1 MFQAIIAGV
10 GLGLSAFSAFKG
22 NDAAEDQQK
31 ATQRGYDAQQ
41 KIADSEAL
49 LSREVSGIT
58 QRQENV
64 RRKITEL
71 ESIRAR
77 RALIREAQLARAT
90 AISRSSTT
98 GASLGS
104 SSIQGVMGN
113 LASQQ
118 AGQLNEIRANAGSA
132 ATMFR
137 LNAEITAAQNRNAE
151 RTSVFG
157 KELAGAQQ
165 AAAAAGSNVNFYSTL
180 GQVGGNLTQNADT
193 ISNVGQ
199 SFGGLFKR

>member
-90 AISRSSTT
+90 ALSRASST
-98 GASLGS
+98 GAASGS
-104 SSIQGVMGN
+104 SFQGVMGN
-113 LASQQ
+113 LTSQQ
-118 AGQLNEIRANAGSA
+118 ARQGNEIRANAGSA

>member
-1 MFQAIIAGV
+1 MFDAIISGI
-10 GLGLSAFSAFKG
+10 GLGLSAFSMFEGSNEAK
-22 NDAAEDQQK
+22 DQQK
-31 ATQRGYDAQQ
+31 AIQRGYDVQQ

-49 LSREVSGIT
+49 LSREVSGIS

-90 AISRSSTT
+90 AISRASST
-98 GASLGS
+98 GAASGT
-104 SSIQGVMGN
+104 SIQGVMGN
-113 LASQQ
+113 LTSQQ
-118 AGQLNEIRANAGSA
+118 AGQLNQIRENDRST

-137 LNAEITAAQNRNAE
+137 LNAEITAAQNRNAD
-151 RTSVFG
+151 RVGVLG
-157 KELAGAQQ
+157 KELASAQ
-165 AAAAAGSNVNFYSTL
+165 ADAAAAGSNINFYNTL
-180 GQVGGNLTQNADT
+180 GQVGGSLTQNAST
-193 ISNVGQ
+193 IANVGQ